1 VHATY
6 PIYVLLLFL
15 IKKSFNDS
23 RQTNYF
29 VIYRTDL
36 CQLFMVGRLYMI
48 NLKLV
53 FNASRDV
60 ATVTSFVVSI
70 GSVAGRRRLAA
81 QRGGLTAGSA
91 VHLVSTSVS
100 VGELSDHTTNRN
112 RY

>member
-1 VHATY
+1 
-6 PIYVLLLFL
+6 
-15 IKKSFNDS
+15 
-23 RQTNYF
+23 
-29 VIYRTDL
+29 
-36 CQLFMVGRLYMI
+36 MI

-60 ATVTSFVVSI
+60 ATVASFVI

-81 QRGGLTAGSA
+81 QRGGLTAGFA